1 MTEQPTP
8 PPAAA
13 DPTGPSGRPG
23 SRPGRSYLP
32 AMRRDWLLP
41 LYDPLTRLL
50 GVHAMHQRLVDQADL
65 RPGLRVLEIGCGTG
79 NLAVLIKRQHPG
91 TTVLG
96 LDPDPRA
103 LARAQRKARRAGLPI
118 EFARGFADDLPY
130 PPASVDRVF
139 SALMLH
145 HVDAADRPA
154 ALREVARVL
163 APGGSLHV
171 VDIAASPGPAGR
183 PSARPLARLAHR
195 PHRHGHGHGH
205 GGAGDDIPTLIRA
218 AGLTD
223 PRETGHGANPL
234 GSYTYYRADR

>member
-8 PPAAA
+8 PPA
-13 DPTGPSGRPG
+13 GPEEPG
-23 SRPGRSYLP
+23 HGQQPGRSFLP
-32 AMRRDWLLP
+32 AMGRDWLLP

-50 GVHAMHQRLVDQADL
+50 GAHAMHQRLVDQADL

-103 LARAQRKARRAGLPI
+103 LARAERKARRARLPV
-118 EFARGFADDLPY
+118 EFTRGFADDLPY
-130 PPASVDRVF
+130 PTGSVERVF

-145 HVDAADRPA
+145 HLDAADRPA

-163 APGGSLHV
+163 APGGSFHV
-171 VDIAASPGPAGR
+171 VDIAAGPEPADR
-183 PSARPLARLAHR
+183 PTARPLARLVHR

-205 GGAGDDIPTLIRA
+205 GGPGDDDDIPTLIRA

-223 PRETGHGANPL
+223 LRETGHGANPV